1 MIHDRFRYSVMDF
14 TREAL
19 LAELELKDDI
29 IEQLRKEL
37 DEYRMMNTT
46 RKTAISSEPDIQV
59 KRPIIGKSD
68 ALVFFLFQAHLKT
81 PSAFL

>member
-1 MIHDRFRYSVMDF
+1 MLSDRFRYSVMDF

-37 DEYRMMNTT
+37 EEYRIQNST
-46 RKTAISSEPDIQV
+46 RKTAISSEPDVQV

-68 ALVFFLFQAHLKT
+68 E
-81 PSAFL
+81 

>member
-1 MIHDRFRYSVMDF
+1 MDF

-29 IEQLRKEL
+29 IDQLRKEL
-37 DEYRMMNTT
+37 EEYRMMNSV
-46 RKTAISSEPDIQV
+46 RKTAISSEPDVQV

-68 ALVFFLFQAHLKT
+68 EWVELIEMYCTKRTLGLVRITQNT
-81 PSAFL
+81 